1 MLKLE
6 YIVCIF
12 CLGSFCRWL
21 ELALQQMLD
30 CSIDLFFLFLRK
42 TSEMT
47 EDVFITNATN
57 NFVVAV
63 VCSKV
68 NWVLILWV
76 LVPVCWEMHTYSTSR
91 EIWLFFFFGNCLS
104 LVAVLIYSLT
114 DGFLF
119 YFCFC
124 MRYLD
129 VGRYLPFKSCLKL
142 NTPELSHFEVNEIY
156 PKEHS

>member
-76 LVPVCWEMHTYSTSR
+76 LVPVCCEMHTYSTSR
-91 EIWLFFFFGNCLS
+91 EIWLFFFFWQLFVSSCSSDLQS
-104 LVAVLIYSLT
+104 YRWIFVL
-114 DGFLF
+114 FLF
-119 YFCFC
+119 
-124 MRYLD
+124 L
-129 VGRYLPFKSCLKL
+129 
-142 NTPELSHFEVNEIY
+142 HEVLGCGEIFAF
-156 PKEHS
+156 